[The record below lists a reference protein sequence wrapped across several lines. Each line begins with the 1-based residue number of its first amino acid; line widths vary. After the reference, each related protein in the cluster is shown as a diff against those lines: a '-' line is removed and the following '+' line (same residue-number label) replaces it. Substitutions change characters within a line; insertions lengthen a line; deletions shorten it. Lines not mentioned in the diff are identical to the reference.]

1 MFPVGNICFRC
12 LFLQQ
17 FRTIAGLMNIFDLL
31 IQLTHFLTGQ
41 FGIPIAG
48 VGVAIS

>member
-1 MFPVGNICFRC
+1 MFPVGNIYFRC

-31 IQLTHFLTGQ
+31 IQLTHFFTGQ
-41 FGIPIAG
+41 FAFLSLGLA
-48 VGVAIS
+48 